1 MELGRRPQVGRAAQ
15 HAADGCEVDVQFS
28 QRTNGIE
35 PRAILARLHAVGG
48 RRSSRAKETESFV
61 VAKDLA
67 ADPGVAGQLAHRER
81 LLTHAR
87 PYNDCMVYDSRMT
100 TPPDIPT
107 THPFQTEGWEREIY
121 PMPAFPVIVASD
133 LSVSSRWYQEILGF
147 ADVFTMRGA
156 DDRPMLAHLRWS
168 RWADVLI
175 TQARTPVQP
184 PHGQGIT
191 LNFMTLRVD
200 ALAERARVLRRR
212 DQSGEAVT
220 RLARR

>member
-1 MELGRRPQVGRAAQ
+1 
-15 HAADGCEVDVQFS
+15 
-28 QRTNGIE
+28 
-35 PRAILARLHAVGG
+35 
-48 RRSSRAKETESFV
+48 
-61 VAKDLA
+61 
-67 ADPGVAGQLAHRER
+67 
-81 LLTHAR
+81 
-87 PYNDCMVYDSRMT
+87 
-100 TPPDIPT
+100 
-107 THPFQTEGWEREIY
+107 
-121 PMPAFPVIVASD
+121 MPAFPVIVASD

-200 ALAERARVLRRR
+200 ALAERSARP
-212 DQSGEAVT
+212 ST
-220 RLARR
+220 T